1 LTRNGHSSLRVS
13 GACYAVIVSKNR
25 TGPLRGIERTLDLSY
40 GLSPMVLIRQYDP
53 TADYSALRACFVEL
67 QTWEQS
73 LEPGLPAPE
82 EAADPYL
89 TEVFRNCAEN
99 SGRIFLAEADGAVV
113 GFICVLAKVPP
124 SADDGIAPYAYISD
138 LVVRAA
144 HRGRGIGR
152 ELMMR
157 AESFAREFGAK
168 QLKVGVLVRNELPM
182 PSIAPVVSAT
192 TQCSWS
198 SCLTLKHHAGP
209 VGSRG

>member
-1 LTRNGHSSLRVS
+1 MP
-13 GACYAVIVSKNR
+13 GAKQIGLEKPR

-40 GLSPMVLIRQYDP
+40 GLTPIVLIRQYDP
-53 TADYSALRACFVEL
+53 TADYSALRACLVEL

-73 LEPGLPAPE
+73 LEPGLPASE

-89 TEVFRNCAEN
+89 AEVFRNCAEN

-113 GFICVLAKVPP
+113 GLICVLAKVLP

-144 HRGRGIGR
+144 HRGRGVGR

-168 QLKVGVLVRNELPM
+168 QLKVGVLVCNEATHAFYRAGGFRDYTVQLVKLLDAETSCRAGI
-182 PSIAPVVSAT
+182 PSASSAP
-192 TQCSWS
+192 
-198 SCLTLKHHAGP
+198 G
-209 VGSRG
+209 G

>member
-1 LTRNGHSSLRVS
+1 
-13 GACYAVIVSKNR
+13 
-25 TGPLRGIERTLDLSY
+25 
-40 GLSPMVLIRQYDP
+40 MVLIRQYDP

-89 TEVFRNCAEN
+89 AEVFRNCAEN

-113 GFICVLAKVPP
+113 GFICVLAKVLP

-168 QLKVGVLVRNELPM
+168 QLKVGVLVRNEATHAFYRAGGFRDYTVQLVKLLDVETSCGAGT
-182 PSIAPVVSAT
+182 PSASSAPGGRPENI
-192 TQCSWS
+192 CS
-198 SCLTLKHHAGP
+198 
-209 VGSRG
+209 V

>member
-1 LTRNGHSSLRVS
+1 
-13 GACYAVIVSKNR
+13 
-25 TGPLRGIERTLDLSY
+25 
-40 GLSPMVLIRQYDP
+40 MVLIRQYDP

-67 QTWEQS
+67 QMWEQS
-73 LEPGLPAPE
+73 LEPGLPASE

-89 TEVFRNCAEN
+89 AEVFRNCAEN

-113 GFICVLAKVPP
+113 GFICVLAKVLP
-124 SADDGIAPYAYISD
+124 SADAGIAPYAYISD

-157 AESFAREFGAK
+157 AESFARKFGPSSSRSACWCATK
-168 QLKVGVLVRNELPM
+168 LPM

-198 SCLTLKHHAGP
+198 SGLTLKHHAGP
-209 VGSRG
+209 VPPARRRLPA